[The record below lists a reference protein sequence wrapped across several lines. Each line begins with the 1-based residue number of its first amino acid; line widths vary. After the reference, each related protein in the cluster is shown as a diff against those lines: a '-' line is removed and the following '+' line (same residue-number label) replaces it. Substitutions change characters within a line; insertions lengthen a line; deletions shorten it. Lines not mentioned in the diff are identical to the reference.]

1 MHCVTNKLEM
11 AALAARALLA
21 AGALLTVAGDDS
33 GPPIGCTSSDANL
46 LRLSG
51 TVCDSIGG
59 CPTQNVTNAKV
70 KCTEIDAGAFPTS
83 CRWQHSSA
91 AGAAT
96 TATVSCSA

>member
-1 MHCVTNKLEM
+1 M

-70 KCTEIDAGAFPTS
+70 KCTEIDAGAFLWRRL
-83 CRWQHSSA
+83 CRKGSQKTLSKKYENSR
-91 AGAAT
+91 
-96 TATVSCSA
+96 SDN